1 MISLSSWKKRSLNP
15 VFNWM
20 HAHIILKI
28 SKLGYFQEKPLW
40 RRINHIAIIM
50 LVALII
56 WASTS
61 EVDIAVK
68 GTGQTVSYG
77 DNKLVR
83 HLEGGIIK
91 GIFVKE
97 GQSVQKGDVLFKI
110 SNQDHSANMNEKH
123 LELLSLQLQ
132 KQRIDAEIK
141 NEKPQFSANSEAE
154 KSMIAGELKIFQ
166 TRVRQRLQE
175 KQTFTEQAQQKKNLL
190 RQQNTQIHNL
200 SKELKTMQKKMK
212 IVKSLVNSG
221 AASTSRML
229 DIQSNIDSLRTQ
241 IGVINGQLRVSR
253 SELDEINSKLN
264 EKETND
270 QKELLEEKQKIN
282 LAIQQLIERLS
293 ADKDRV
299 FREDVTSPVSGTV
312 NRLYINTIGGAVKP
326 SEVLVELIP
335 DDGSIIVNGKVSPR
349 DRAKIWHDQKAKI
362 KITAFD
368 HYQEKPIEGKIIDIS
383 ADSLVDEATGKS
395 FYRIKVMP
403 TQKVTQTKHRIMS
416 GMETEIHIVSG
427 KRTIMNYLLE
437 PFQDIKRNAFIEN

>member
-1 MISLSSWKKRSLNP
+1 
-15 VFNWM
+15 
-20 HAHIILKI
+20 
-28 SKLGYFQEKPLW
+28 
-40 RRINHIAIIM
+40 
-50 LVALII
+50 
-56 WASTS
+56 
-61 EVDIAVK
+61 
-68 GTGQTVSYG
+68 
-77 DNKLVR
+77 
-83 HLEGGIIK
+83 
-91 GIFVKE
+91 
-97 GQSVQKGDVLFKI
+97 
-110 SNQDHSANMNEKH
+110 
-123 LELLSLQLQ
+123 
-132 KQRIDAEIK
+132 
-141 NEKPQFSANSEAE
+141 
-154 KSMIAGELKIFQ
+154 
-166 TRVRQRLQE
+166 
-175 KQTFTEQAQQKKNLL
+175 
-190 RQQNTQIHNL
+190 
-200 SKELKTMQKKMK
+200 MQKKMT
-212 IVKSLVNSG
+212 IVKTLVDSG

-241 IGVINGQLRVSR
+241 IGIINGQLRVSR

-299 FREDVTSPVSGTV
+299 FREDVASPVSGTV

-335 DDGSIIVNGKVSPR
+335 DDGSIIVTGKVSPR

-437 PFQDIKRNAFIEN
+437 PFQDVKRNAFIEN